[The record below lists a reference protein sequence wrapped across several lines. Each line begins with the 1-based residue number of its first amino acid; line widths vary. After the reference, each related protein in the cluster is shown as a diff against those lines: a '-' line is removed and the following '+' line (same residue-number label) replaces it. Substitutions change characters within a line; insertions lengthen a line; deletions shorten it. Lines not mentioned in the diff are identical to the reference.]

1 MQVDGYGALT
11 EPQNLGY
18 APQQSAEPPGT
29 RVVVGGRG
37 LGASGRRGGAVGR
50 YGWHRRGR
58 GRDRRAGR
66 PATVRSR
73 RRGPARANRRSV
85 RAGVAVRS
93 KRSRALCTELGA
105 RARCAI
111 VGGPGSGGLRRARS
125 PRTVQLPS
133 GRNGATRT
141 GGPAVGIT
149 VVGRHTVVDRCSCVV
164 AGAVA
169 GAVAYE
175 IAGKKPQPSDRSYH
189 RHHGEHAREADTQAA
204 APPGHDDTPLARND
218 QLPGSPH
225 GRTSCPS

>member
-1 MQVDGYGALT
+1 MQVDGNGTLT
-11 EPQNLGY
+11 EPQNLEY

-29 RVVVGGRG
+29 RVVVGRRG

-73 RRGPARANRRSV
+73 RRGPARATRRSV

-93 KRSRALCTELGA
+93 KRSRALGTELGA
-105 RARCAI
+105 RARWAI

-133 GRNGATRT
+133 GRNSAMRT

-169 GAVAYE
+169 CE
-175 IAGKKPQPSDRSYH
+175 IAGKKPQPSDRSHH
-189 RHHGEHAREADTQAA
+189 RHRGEHAREADTQAA